1 MRSIID
7 ALINNLLCIRACYA
21 LSDKPRDVRY
31 VKEID
36 SLIKDLQKKK
46 DKK

>member
-7 ALINNLLCIRACYA
+7 ALINNLLCIRACYV

-36 SLIKDLQKKK
+36 NLIKDLQKKK